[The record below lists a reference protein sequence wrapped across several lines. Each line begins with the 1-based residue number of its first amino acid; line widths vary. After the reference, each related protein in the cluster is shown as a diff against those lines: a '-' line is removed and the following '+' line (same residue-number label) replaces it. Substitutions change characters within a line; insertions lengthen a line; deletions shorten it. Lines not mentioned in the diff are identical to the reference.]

1 MKQTPRQG
9 CKRIV
14 TLLLA
19 TVLMVGAMLVPT
31 SAGVFPIVRTYIQTT
46 IDTSTWEILAGVIS
60 WESTPIGGDQIESK
74 RIKIGTREQLAGSE
88 YPSAVS
94 SSVNGTQVAGGFEN
108 GKNLVLSFPGAVGTF
123 GLGTWDDSKSIDTNR
138 ASLIRNSLIYDL
150 NEAFRFVYGTDWKPS
165 GSSPEDKVESYG
177 AAMSAFLAC
186 VPNGSMTVDGNAV
199 TFSTASTG
207 EVGTMPDEVTLPED
221 YVKITKNGKT
231 EVFQYRMVKGYVDVR
246 HSNQVLGL
254 SKLPDN
260 EDAKYVHWGTLA
272 VEAFYNYKASDE
284 LRVSSSTVYDSKPSA
299 IEKAIAQTL
308 GGFCDWL
315 ANVLGLWSFDELIF
329 NAGTRGSAGYI
340 GGVFPAS
347 WEQVI
352 WSFFFVSEIAA
363 LVILLYA
370 IIYNVGKKVM
380 STIDPVARASA
391 IEQIKYLFIVAIILG
406 ILPYAITVLINMSAE
421 MTGVFHDALGSK
433 TATERFRGLAQNS
446 GGLGSILTYLL
457 YLGAL
462 VYFNVFY
469 VFRSLAVSLLI
480 IVSPIF
486 VAMMALNENK
496 RYLTI
501 TWFKEFCSTL
511 FIQPLQAIMLSF
523 ILLVPPSG
531 RHIESIIMA
540 YVMIPL
546 TNMLRQVFF
555 GGAGGMG
562 DIVGQKGQQSAKRTA
577 VFAGGLGLAA
587 AGGAIGGA
595 ISAVKGSKEED
606 KKEQNGSEGG
616 SSNNSPSTPPPATK
630 PANNGTSG
638 TGVNNDPSHSTDGQS
653 PDMSG
658 GSKPAAESSAERVD
672 PGSAV
677 SKPSTAS
684 SQAAAGMDAGASTND
699 AGSSSDAGNAP
710 GSSDNAAGSQ
720 TAGSQAS
727 GSAGGDRHAFKG
739 AATIAGAVALGA
751 LGGGM
756 DYVGRRVFGL
766 PPGRNGGLV
775 TQLSRT
781 MGAKGGQMM
790 RGSSGSGSSDSNNPP
805 ASPGGAPMGGPSDSD
820 ILDEAASGTYRDG
833 TNIMA
838 RGLADRTTDGDTST
852 YSISPDNMKDAGI
865 RGIHGSG
872 QGESVVQYDMN
883 KMGAEDQARMNQ
895 MMAMWQNGSPEEI
908 SAMQDAGIADIQP
921 VTKMQDGQEVTSGVN
936 VTYNNDAAKANF
948 GINTAPA
955 SNGGKGME
963 VTAPG
968 DSAPAIVP
976 DVASYMNG
984 PMPAA
989 RAFTSRYSASDLG
1002 IATVGDNAVT
1012 ITANSP
1018 EAMTAMQSS
1027 MTPAQQQLVSQ
1038 YMSTPTEDGRPQ
1050 AVIPS
1055 NEFTAAF
1062 QVSSSTATDQMRSEA
1077 ADRQGGGVY
1086 IPMAPTNSVPTAINT
1101 ETIQPEPAPVMTPPV
1116 TPPPTPVPA
1125 PAVISSG
1132 SPSSIE
1138 MPAPAPVA
1146 YEQPVQ
1152 APTPAPMPAPAASP
1166 IEATPHV
1173 SVPAPA
1179 VTPPVPAPTA
1189 RSYTPPAPAPGY
1201 TAPPVPGLS
1210 REPKPDRNGGN
1221 QGGRDEPRNP

>member
-1 MKQTPRQG
+1 MKQTHRQG
-9 CKRIV
+9 LKRIV

-88 YPSAVS
+88 YPSTVS
-94 SSVNGTQVAGGFEN
+94 SSVNGVQDSGGFEN
-108 GKNLVLSFPGAVGTF
+108 GKNLVLSFPGAVGAI
-123 GLGTWDDSKSIDTNR
+123 GWGTSDDSKSIDTNR

-165 GSSPEDKVESYG
+165 GGTPEDKIESYG
-177 AAMSAFLAC
+177 SAMSAFLAC
-186 VPNGSMTVDGNAV
+186 VPNGSMTDPGGNAV
-199 TFSTASTG
+199 TFSTASAG

-221 YVKITKNGKT
+221 YVKITKNGKA

-246 HSNQVLGL
+246 NSNQVLGL

-272 VEAFYNYKASDE
+272 VEAFHNYKASDE
-284 LRVSSSTVYDSKPSA
+284 LKVTSSTVYDSKPSA
-299 IEKAIAQTL
+299 IEKAIAGAL

-315 ANVLGLWSFDELIF
+315 ANALGLWSFDELIF

-469 VFRSLAVSLLI
+469 VFRALSVSLLI
-480 IVSPIF
+480 IVSPVF

-562 DIVGQKGQQSAKRTA
+562 DIVGQRGQQSARRTA

-595 ISAVKGSKEED
+595 ISAAKGGKEEG
-606 KKEQNGSEGG
+606 KKEQDGSEGG
-616 SSNNSPSTPPPATK
+616 GSNNSSSTPPPATK
-630 PANNGTSG
+630 PTNNGTSG
-638 TGVNNDPSHSTDGQS
+638 TGGSNDPSQPADGQS
-653 PDMSG
+653 PDMSS
-658 GSKPAAESSAERVD
+658 GSNPNAESSAERVD
-672 PGSAV
+672 PGAAV

-684 SQAAAGMDAGASTND
+684 SQAAAGMDAGANAND
-699 AGSSSDAGNAP
+699 ASSGPDAGNAP
-710 GSSDNAAGSQ
+710 AGGSDNAAGGQ
-720 TAGSQAS
+720 AAAGSQAS
-727 GSAGGDRHAFKG
+727 GGAGGDRHAFKG

-756 DYVGRRVFGL
+756 DHVGRRVFGL

-781 MGAKGGQMM
+781 MGTKGGQMM
-790 RGSSGSGSSDSNNPP
+790 RGPSGPGSNDGNNPP
-805 ASPGGAPMGGPSDSD
+805 SSPSGAPMGGPSDGD
-820 ILDEAASGTYRDG
+820 ILAEAASGTYRDG

-838 RGLADRTTDGDTST
+838 RGLADKTTDGDTST

-865 RGIHGSG
+865 RGIHGAG

-936 VTYNNDAAKANF
+936 ITYNNDAAKANF

-963 VTAPG
+963 VTASG
-968 DSAPAIVP
+968 DTAPAIVP
-976 DVASYMNG
+976 DMASYMNG

-1002 IATVGDNAVT
+1002 IATVGDNGVT

-1027 MTPAQQQLVSQ
+1027 MTPAQQQLVGQ
-1038 YMSTPTEDGRPQ
+1038 YMSAPTEDGRPQ

-1055 NEFTAAF
+1055 NEFTATF
-1062 QVSSSTATDQMRSEA
+1062 QVPSSTATGQMRSEA
-1077 ADRQGGGVY
+1077 ADRPGGGVY
-1086 IPMAPTNSVPTAINT
+1086 VPMAPTAPPPTAVSSEI
-1101 ETIQPEPAPVMTPPV
+1101 IQPGPAPVMA
-1116 TPPPTPVPA
+1116 PPPASAPA

-1138 MPAPAPVA
+1138 MPVPAPVA
-1146 YEQPVQ
+1146 YEQPRQ
-1152 APTPAPMPAPAASP
+1152 APAPMPAPAPSP
-1166 IEATPHV
+1166 IETP
-1173 SVPAPA
+1173 SPAPA
-1179 VTPPVPAPTA
+1179 PTVTPPASAPTD
-1189 RSYTPPAPAPGY
+1189 SGYTPPAPAPGY
-1201 TAPPVPGLS
+1201 TVPPVPSPS
-1210 REPKPDRNGGN
+1210 REPKHRFPTR
-1221 QGGRDEPRNP
+1221 

>member
-9 CKRIV
+9 LKRIV

-19 TVLMVGAMLVPT
+19 TVLMVGTMQVPT

-60 WESTPIGGDQIESK
+60 WESAPIGGDQIESK

-88 YPSAVS
+88 CPSAVS
-94 SSVNGTQVAGGFEN
+94 SSVNGVQDPGGFEN
-108 GKNLVLSFPGAVGTF
+108 GKNLVLSFPGAVGAI
-123 GLGTWDDSKSIDTNR
+123 GWGTSDDSKSIDTNR

-165 GSSPEDKVESYG
+165 GGTPEDKIESYG
-177 AAMSAFLAC
+177 AAMRAFLAC
-186 VPNGSMTVDGNAV
+186 VPSGSMTDPVGNAV
-199 TFSTASTG
+199 MFSTASAG

-246 HSNQVLGL
+246 NSNQVLGL

-272 VEAFYNYKASDE
+272 VEAFHNYKASDE
-284 LRVSSSTVYDSKPSA
+284 LKVTSSTVYDSKPSA
-299 IEKAIAQTL
+299 IEKAIAEAL

-315 ANVLGLWSFDELIF
+315 ANALGLWSFDELIF

-406 ILPYAITVLINMSAE
+406 ILPYAVTVLINMSAE
-421 MTGVFHDALGSK
+421 MTGMFHDALGSK

-462 VYFNVFY
+462 AYFNVFY
-469 VFRSLAVSLLI
+469 VFRSLSVSLLI

-486 VAMMALNENK
+486 VALMALNENK

-562 DIVGQKGQQSAKRTA
+562 DMVGQRGQQSAKRTA
-577 VFAGGLGLAA
+577 AFAGGLGLAA

-595 ISAVKGSKEED
+595 ISAVKGGKEED

-616 SSNNSPSTPPPATK
+616 GSNNSPSTPPPAAR

-638 TGVNNDPSHSTDGQS
+638 TGGNNGPSQPTDRQS
-653 PDMSG
+653 PDMFG
-658 GSKPAAESSAERVD
+658 GSSAERVD

-677 SKPSTAS
+677 SRPSTAS
-684 SQAAAGMDAGASTND
+684 FQAAAGMDAGANAND
-699 AGSSSDAGNAP
+699 ANSGSSAGNAP
-710 GSSDNAAGSQ
+710 ADGPDNAAGGQSAAGGQ
-720 TAGSQAS
+720 TS
-727 GSAGGDRHAFKG
+727 GGAGGDRYAFKG
-739 AATIAGAVALGA
+739 AATIAGAIALGT

-766 PPGRNGGLV
+766 PPSRNGGLV

-790 RGSSGSGSSDSNNPP
+790 RGSSGSGSNDGNNPP
-805 ASPGGAPMGGPSDSD
+805 SLPSGAPMGGPSDGD
-820 ILDEAASGTYRDG
+820 ILAEAASSTYRDG

-838 RGLADRTTDGDTST
+838 RGLADKTTDGDTST

-865 RGIHGSG
+865 RGIHGAG

-908 SAMQDAGIADIQP
+908 SALQDAGIADVQP

-936 VTYNNDAAKANF
+936 VTYINDAAKANF

-963 VTAPG
+963 VTASG
-968 DSAPAIVP
+968 DAAPAIVP

-989 RAFTSRYSASDLG
+989 RAFTSRYSARDLG
-1002 IATVGDNAVT
+1002 IATVGDNGVT

-1062 QVSSSTATDQMRSEA
+1062 QVPSSTTTDQMRSEA
-1077 ADRQGGGVY
+1077 ADRPGGGVY
-1086 IPMAPTNSVPTAINT
+1086 VPMAPTAPPPTAVNSEI
-1101 ETIQPEPAPVMTPPV
+1101 IRPEPASVMAPP
-1116 TPPPTPVPA
+1116 TPPPTPAPA
-1125 PAVISSG
+1125 PTQAVISPG
-1132 SPSSIE
+1132 NPSSID
-1138 MPAPAPVA
+1138 
-1146 YEQPVQ
+1146 
-1152 APTPAPMPAPAASP
+1152 
-1166 IEATPHV
+1166 
-1173 SVPAPA
+1173 
-1179 VTPPVPAPTA
+1179 
-1189 RSYTPPAPAPGY
+1189 
-1201 TAPPVPGLS
+1201 
-1210 REPKPDRNGGN
+1210 REPRLNQNGGN
-1221 QGGRDEPRNP
+1221 LGGGDGPRNP